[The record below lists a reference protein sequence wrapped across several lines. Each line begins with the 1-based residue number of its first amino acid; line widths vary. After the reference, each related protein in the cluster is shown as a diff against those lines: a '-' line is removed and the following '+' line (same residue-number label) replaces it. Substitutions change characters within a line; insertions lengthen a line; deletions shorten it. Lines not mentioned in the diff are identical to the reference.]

1 MCLLTEVAHASS
13 DEMRVVGDSYV
24 VGNDSFQ
31 DEVTFRRQRNLMASE
46 IGAVDER

>member
-1 MCLLTEVAHASS
+1 MCLLTEVAHASA